1 LDIGQAVVVQQGMVL
16 GVEAIEGTDVLIERT
31 ASLRREGPG
40 GVLVKLAKPQQDNR
54 FDLPTAGPDTVERM
68 KQAGLRGLAI
78 QAGRS
83 LLVERQK
90 TVAMADEAG
99 IFIIGLTL
107 DASSHV

>member
-1 LDIGQAVVVQQGMVL
+1 
-16 GVEAIEGTDVLIERT
+16 
-31 ASLRREGPG
+31 
-40 GVLVKLAKPQQDNR
+40 
-54 FDLPTAGPDTVERM
+54 M